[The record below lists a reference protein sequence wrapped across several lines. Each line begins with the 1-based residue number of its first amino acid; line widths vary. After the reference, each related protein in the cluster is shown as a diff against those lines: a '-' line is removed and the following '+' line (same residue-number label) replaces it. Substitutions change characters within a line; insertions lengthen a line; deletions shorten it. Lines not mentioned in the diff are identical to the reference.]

1 MDFDVEVTEFPD
13 DDLEW
18 EEIPLAN
25 FDAFRQQRNLP
36 ILNVDT
42 VKAFNNLSLGTY
54 RYHHCSLQLFSKL
67 FDILYLLSVGR
78 EDSST

>member
-1 MDFDVEVTEFPD
+1 MVNFRSMLENPLNSDNMDFDVNVTEFPD

-42 VKAFNNLSLGTY
+42 VKAFNNLS
-54 RYHHCSLQLFSKL
+54 
-67 FDILYLLSVGR
+67 
-78 EDSST
+78 